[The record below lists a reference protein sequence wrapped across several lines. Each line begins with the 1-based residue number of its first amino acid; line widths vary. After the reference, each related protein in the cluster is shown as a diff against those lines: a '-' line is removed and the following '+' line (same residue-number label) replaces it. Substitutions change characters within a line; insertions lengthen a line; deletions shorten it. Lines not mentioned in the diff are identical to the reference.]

1 MRKLP
6 NTDCIGES
14 VLVSISML
22 CAWSFENMTRY
33 EKVFRGSLN
42 ILNNLNVS
50 LFCKYCSR
58 YWSNFWASLQLS
70 SRLRNCF
77 SRYCTYEKTKQ
88 SCRNEIL
95 LFLSMAALIFRR
107 MQTAESVFIFT
118 QMLLYYVYVRIYT
131 LFGSIIKIEF
141 LNKESKR
148 SILASRLD
156 IRRVLTKNVLN
167 QTINQPLVKI

>member
-58 YWSNFWASLQLS
+58 YWKLLCNFLLVSATVFLATVRTRRQN
-70 SRLRNCF
+70 RVA
-77 SRYCTYEKTKQ
+77 E
-88 SCRNEIL
+88 NEIL

-141 LNKESKR
+141 LNKENKR